1 MSGYSVSSKVWPG
14 RPMPRDQRQMLAPT
28 NPLKPLKKADPDR
41 SCNFGALQAQRE
53 SLSSHL
59 CQVHYCS
66 RTKPGF
72 VPFQKHPACRHEV
85 KNSKKNSESPHH
97 VPLRL
102 LDTKV
107 GQVAA
112 FFEEFPG
119 VRRDADPPTLS
130 KAEPKPSIYTIKKHE
145 APQACPGHPLH
156 MLPAKQAQDIR
167 VDIYKES
174 FGRVRQRA
182 SVHQLLVEVATGANQ
197 HRRGCHAQLPLP
209 YETPSSSFPFKVP
222 TRACPFTVLGM
233 SDGHSAGESPNL
245 KAMTILPGHVDITSP
260 QNGKVG
266 AWLRPVTASCR
277 GVV

>member
-130 KAEPKPSIYTIKKHE
+130 KAEPKPSIYTIKNMKHRKPVLGTPFTCCQRSKPKTSALISTRSPLAE
-145 APQACPGHPLH
+145 SGKGQACTSYLWRL
-156 MLPAKQAQDIR
+156 LPAQTSIDGDAMRNFHYLTKPLR
-167 VDIYKES
+167 RPFHSKC
-174 FGRVRQRA
+174 RQEH
-182 SVHQLLVEVATGANQ
+182 VHSQFLE
-197 HRRGCHAQLPLP
+197 
-209 YETPSSSFPFKVP
+209 
-222 TRACPFTVLGM
+222 
-233 SDGHSAGESPNL
+233 
-245 KAMTILPGHVDITSP
+245 
-260 QNGKVG
+260 
-266 AWLRPVTASCR
+266 
-277 GVV
+277 